1 MNMNILNK
9 ILSKLLKSKKVD
21 QSKTVNIM
29 GTKTQE
35 TNKKIASQSFVAVSK
50 CDFDLLEKISDTK
63 KFKLHF
69 PGYSAPLDYKESE
82 KLAESFNSAFP
93 DTKVI
98 IENQIAEG
106 DYVLSRLI
114 YEGTHKGEF
123 KGLAP
128 TYKKVKT
135 SGMSLQHI
143 VNGKI
148 VEEWDQMDS
157 LGMLQQ
163 IDAIPKVEK
172 LVMEE
177 RD

>member
-1 MNMNILNK
+1 MNILNK
-9 ILSKLLKSKKVD
+9 IQYKLLKSKNVNL
-21 QSKTVNIM
+21 STTVKIM
-29 GTKTQE
+29 ETKIQE
-35 TNKKIASQSFVAVSK
+35 TNKKIARQSFEAVSK
-50 CDFDLLEKISDTK
+50 CDFNLLKKISDTK
-63 KFKLHF
+63 NFKLHF
-69 PGYSAPLDYKESE
+69 PGYPTTLNYKESE

-98 IENQIAEG
+98 IEKQIAEG

-128 TYKKVKT
+128 TYKRVKT

-157 LGMLQQ
+157 LGMMQQ
-163 IDAIPKVEK
+163 IGAIPKVEK
-172 LVMEE
+172 LVTEE
-177 RD
+177 R